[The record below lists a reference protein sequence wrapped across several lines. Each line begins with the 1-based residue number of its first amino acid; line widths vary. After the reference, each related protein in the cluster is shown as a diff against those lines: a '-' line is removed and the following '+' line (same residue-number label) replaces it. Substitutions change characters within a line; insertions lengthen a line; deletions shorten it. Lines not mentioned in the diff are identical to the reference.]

1 MKKRVAAIISEY
13 WDISHADVIITKML
27 EGFGLDGRRY
37 SSTLDIVSM
46 YLDHFPETDMS
57 RDLSAKHGFPI
68 YGSIREALLEGGD
81 TFALDG
87 IILIGEHGVYPFN
100 EIGQELYPRRLFFE
114 ECLNVML
121 EFDRIVPVYTDK
133 GFAVVQEDIEWMYEQ
148 IKKHNIP
155 FMSSSV
161 VPFGR
166 KQPIERPF
174 PNGAPLHKMFGFS
187 YGSLERYVYHTL
199 EMLQSVAEQR
209 ACGESG
215 IRSVRVY
222 KNEEAITRLFSEDWG
237 YMYRSCGLFVNL
249 CNVETFPYELKE
261 PVFIELEY
269 VDGLQSGILYCDWAN
284 NKEMQTFA
292 SCYQVLENEK
302 PICMEFFLQGGKP
315 YSHFGRL
322 NLEIEKFIHTGRP
335 PFPVER
341 SLLTTGGLDAFMR
354 AYHSGEKI
362 ETPHLH
368 VRY

>member
-1 MKKRVAAIISEY
+1 MKKRIAVIISEY
-13 WDISHADVIITKML
+13 WGFSHADVIITRIL
-27 EGFGLDGRRY
+27 EGFPLDGRQY
-37 SSTLDIVSM
+37 SSTLELTSM
-46 YLDHFPETDMS
+46 YIDHFPETDMS
-57 RDLSAKHGFPI
+57 RALSAKHGFPI

-81 TFALDG
+81 SFTLDG

-114 ECLNVML
+114 ECLKVML
-121 EFDRIVPVYTDK
+121 EFDRIVPIYTDK
-133 GFAVVQEDIEWMYEQ
+133 GFAVVQEDIEWMYAQ
-148 IKKHNIP
+148 IKKYNIP

-166 KQPIERPF
+166 KQPVERPF

-215 IRSVRVY
+215 IRSVTAY
-222 KNEEAITRLFSEDWG
+222 KNEEAIARLFSEDWG
-237 YMYRSCGLFVNL
+237 YMYRACGRFINL
-249 CNVETFPYELKE
+249 CNVETYPSELKE
-261 PVFIELEY
+261 PVFIEIEH
-269 VDGLQSGILYCDWAN
+269 VDGLQSGILYCDWHQS
-284 NKEMQTFA
+284 KEMHTFA
-292 SCYQVLENEK
+292 SSYQAEEGEEPV
-302 PICMEFFLQGGKP
+302 CMEFWLQNQKP

-322 NLEIEKFIHTGRP
+322 TLEIEKFIHTGRP

-341 SLLTTGGLDAFMR
+341 SLMTTGGLDAFMR

-362 ETPHLH
+362 ATPHLQ

>member
-27 EGFGLDGRRY
+27 DGFSLDGRTY
-37 SSTLDIVSM
+37 QSTLDIVSM
-46 YLDHFPETDMS
+46 YVDRFPDNDMS
-57 RDLSAKHGFPI
+57 RNLAAKHSIPI
-68 YGSIREALLEGGD
+68 YGSIREALLHGGD
-81 TFALDG
+81 AFTLDG

-114 ECLNVML
+114 ACLNVML
-121 EFDRIVPVYTDK
+121 EYNRIVPVYTDK
-133 GFAVVQEDIEWMYEQ
+133 GFAVVQEDIEWMYAQ
-148 IKKHNIP
+148 IKRYDIP

-161 VPFGR
+161 VPFAR

-174 PNGAPLHKMFGFS
+174 PPGAPLHKMFGFS

-215 IRSVRVY
+215 IRAVRAY
-222 KNEEAITRLFSEDWG
+222 KNEQAVSRLLSDEWGAI
-237 YMYRSCGLFVNL
+237 YRACGGFINLRDVNK
-249 CNVETFPYELKE
+249 FPYELQE
-261 PVFIELEY
+261 PVFFELDY
-269 VDGLQSGILYCDWAN
+269 VDGLQSGVLYCDWLAS
-284 NKEMQTFA
+284 KEMQTFA
-292 SCYQVLENEK
+292 SAYQVLEQEE
-302 PICMEFFLQGGKP
+302 PICVEFWLQNQKP

-322 NLEIEKFIHTGRP
+322 TLEIEKFIHTRRP

-341 SLLTTGGLDAFMR
+341 SLLTTGGLDACMR
-354 AYHSGEKI
+354 SHYSGEEI
-362 ETPHLH
+362 ETPHLQ